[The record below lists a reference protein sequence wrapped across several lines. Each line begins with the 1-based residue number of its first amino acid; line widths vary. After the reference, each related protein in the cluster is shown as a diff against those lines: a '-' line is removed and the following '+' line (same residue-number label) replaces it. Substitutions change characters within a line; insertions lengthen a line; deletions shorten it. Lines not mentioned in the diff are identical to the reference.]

1 MFIFFTY
8 GLAHTFSG
16 KLSRYV
22 KEIQGHMRLKAS
34 GDRHEIRQQY
44 LPALWNKTFKPL
56 QAEGKEAVQ
65 GIIDFMDSYY
75 LTRDDYDA
83 IVELGVG
90 PMDMEKQAKVETA
103 TKATFTR
110 LYNSQSHPLPFM
122 KASSIG
128 APIGGKSK
136 KEKPDL
142 EEAVDESEDEAL
154 GDEAVEVDDDE
165 DGEIDLKK
173 DKYIA
178 KPKKKK
184 AAAAKGKGKGKA
196 EDDDADGDSE
206 EPEAAKPTK
215 KKAAGRGGR
224 GGGRGRGK

>member
-1 MFIFFTY
+1 MCTY
-8 GLAHTFSG
+8 ILANSFLG

-75 LTRDDYDA
+75 LTRDDFDA

-90 PMDMEKQAKVETA
+90 PMDESIQAKVETA

-122 KASSIG
+122 KASSVS
-128 APIGGKSK
+128 APIGSKSK

-142 EEAVDESEDEAL
+142 EEAVDESEDEAMA
-154 GDEAVEVDDDE
+154 DEAVEVDDDE
-165 DGEIDLKK
+165 EGEIDFKK

-184 AAAAKGKGKGKA
+184 AAVAKGKGKGKVK
-196 EDDDADGDSE
+196 DDDVDGDSE
-206 EPEAAKPTK
+206 EPEEVKPK
-215 KKAAGRGGR
+215 KKPAARGGR